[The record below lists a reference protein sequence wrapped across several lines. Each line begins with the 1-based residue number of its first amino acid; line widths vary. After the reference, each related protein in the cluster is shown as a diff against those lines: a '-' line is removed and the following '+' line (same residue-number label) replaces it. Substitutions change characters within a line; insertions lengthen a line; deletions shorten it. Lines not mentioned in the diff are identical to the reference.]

1 LEAHTSFT
9 TAFLE
14 VPDKDSKIFF
24 FHGLALEACTRDD
37 PKTLI
42 GDPRLVIRQAQFIL
56 NQYAAGNLPHTKRL
70 HTGTPLRNR
79 SLSTPELLHEEAYKH
94 TECFHR
100 QARTK
105 AVLHT
110 EAFTQTL
117 LHKDRNDTLH
127 QLSTVFRP
135 TRESKDSETL

>member
-1 LEAHTSFT
+1 LTLEANTRFT

-42 GDPRLVIRQAQFIL
+42 GDPRLVIRQALFIL
-56 NQYAAGNLPHTKRL
+56 NQHAAGNLSHTKRL

-100 QARTK
+100 QGRTK

-110 EAFTQTL
+110 EAFQNRSFHTDTIT
-117 LHKDRNDTLH
+117 HK
-127 QLSTVFRP
+127 Q
-135 TRESKDSETL
+135 K